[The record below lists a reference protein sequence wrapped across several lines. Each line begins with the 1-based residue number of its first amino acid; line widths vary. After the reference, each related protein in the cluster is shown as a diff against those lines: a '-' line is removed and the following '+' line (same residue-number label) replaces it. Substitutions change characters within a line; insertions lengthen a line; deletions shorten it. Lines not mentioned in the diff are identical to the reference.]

1 MDAIKKP
8 SEVANTL
15 YTRKDIMFFAG
26 LTLSDANSW
35 PKKGI
40 ISVDQ
45 DSTGTGKD
53 RLYTFFNVVEAAL
66 AKDLSRF
73 FTLET
78 VKKIMDNARDDI
90 NFDNFKL
97 RLSDDIV
104 FFVNDL
110 ILSGY
115 FDFDGELITSIS
127 APSTNIM
134 GSNLSEICFSV
145 HLGILAHRVFNKINN
160 IPEEKSRDQLR
171 KHMTCIVKG
180 RENFHR
186 LFDAAMNPEKVMDIF
201 KD

>member
-8 SEVANTL
+8 SEVASTL
-15 YTRKDIMFFAG
+15 YTRKDIMLFAG

-53 RLYTFFNVVEAAL
+53 RLYTFYDVVEAAL

-73 FTLET
+73 FTLEI
-78 VKKIMDNARDDI
+78 VKNIMDNARNDI

-97 RLSDDIV
+97 RLSDNIV
-104 FFVNDL
+104 FYINDL

-115 FDFDGELITSIS
+115 FDFDGELVTHID
-127 APSTNIM
+127 APSANIM
-134 GSNLSEICFSV
+134 GANLSEVCFSV
-145 HLGILAHRVFNKINN
+145 HLGILAHRVLNKINN
-160 IPEEKSRDQLR
+160 LSEDDSRQELR
-171 KHMTCIVKG
+171 EHMTRIVKG

-186 LFDAAMNPEKVMDIF
+186 CFDAAMNPEKCMEIF